1 MVDKNSNAKVQESI
15 EDVRKTVGRL
25 AAANNALAEEVVVLK
40 QNYTQLIEDVNSRFK
55 VVHEKLF
62 RPGGSTPKV

>member
-1 MVDKNSNAKVQESI
+1 MTDKSLKVEASI

-40 QNYTQLIEDVNSRFK
+40 HNYTQLIEDVNSRFK
-55 VVHEKLF
+55 IVHEKIF
-62 RPGGSTPKV
+62 RPKA